1 MSNIKKITLDAREL
15 EHPKPL
21 ELAMKALRE
30 LDEENYFYMVHRKN
44 PIPLLDL
51 ASEQNFQVLNREDE
65 EGNWHILIAKTHD
78 IDLNALVANSPEKE

>member
-1 MSNIKKITLDAREL
+1 MSDLKKIALDAREL

-30 LDEENYFYMVHRKN
+30 LDDKNYFYMIHRKN

-51 ASEQNFQVLNREDE
+51 ASEQNFQVFNKEDK

-78 IDLNALVANSPEKE
+78 IDLNALVTDSSKKK